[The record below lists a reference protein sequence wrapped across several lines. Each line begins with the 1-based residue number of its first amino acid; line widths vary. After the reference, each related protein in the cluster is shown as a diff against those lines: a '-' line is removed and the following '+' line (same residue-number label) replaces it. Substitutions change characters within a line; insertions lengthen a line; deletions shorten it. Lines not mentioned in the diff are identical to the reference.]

1 MEIKSKILIIE
12 DEKSISYFIKTI
24 AEANGFDTITAA
36 TGRDAE
42 ELIYSHCPDLVLLD
56 LGLPDMDGMELLKGL
71 RKWSAL
77 PVIVVSAR
85 TDESDKVAALECGA
99 DDYIPKPFGTSEL
112 IARIKVA
119 LRHSNSSNAEIAKTN
134 RIEVGGL
141 VIDYDK
147 FRAYIDG
154 RDAELT
160 QSEFKL
166 VALLG
171 KYIGRV
177 LTYDFLIKK
186 LWGPN
191 ARSDNQILRVNMANI
206 RRKIQKDPANPKYLI
221 TEPRVGYRLA
231 EFETYSMISN

>member
-1 MEIKSKILIIE
+1 MEIKSKIIIIE
-12 DEKSISYFIKTI
+12 DEKSIAYFIKTI
-24 AEANGFDTITAA
+24 AEANGYDTITAA
-36 TGRDAE
+36 TGKDAE
-42 ELIYSHCPDLVLLD
+42 EMIYSHCPDLVLLD
-56 LGLPDMDGMELLKGL
+56 LGLPDMDGMDLLRGL
-71 RKWSAL
+71 REWTAM

-99 DDYIPKPFGTSEL
+99 DDYISKPFGTSEL

-141 VIDYDK
+141 VIDYAR
-147 FRAYIDG
+147 FRVYIDG

-160 QSEFKL
+160 QSEFRL

-206 RRKIQKDPANPKYLI
+206 RRKIEKDPANPQYLI

-231 EFETYSMISN
+231 EL

>member
-1 MEIKSKILIIE
+1 MQIRSKILIIE

-24 AEANGFDTITAA
+24 AEANGYDTITAA

-42 ELIYSHCPDLVLLD
+42 ELIYSHCPDLVLLN
-56 LGLPDMDGMELLKGL
+56 LGLPDMDGMDILKSL
-71 RKWSAL
+71 REWSAL

-85 TDESDKVAALECGA
+85 TDEDDKVAAFECGA

-119 LRHSNSSNAEIAKTN
+119 LRHYNCSNNEIAKTN
-134 RIEVGGL
+134 KVSVGGL
-141 VIDYDK
+141 IIDYSR

-160 QSEFKL
+160 QSEFRL

-191 ARSDNQILRVNMANI
+191 ARPDNQILRVNMANI
-206 RRKIQKDPANPKYLI
+206 RRKIEKDPANPQYLI
-221 TEPRVGYRLA
+221 TEPRVGYRLV
-231 EFETYSMISN
+231 EHKS